1 MRSVL
6 LARRVGLILYLGVFL
21 CTTTSAATLRT
32 DVPKL
37 KANVTLDPSASANA
51 WDESASL
58 PLTWDVPHQR
68 PAADPTQV
76 HITTDGKFLYVRF
89 DATQHTPVVISQQSD
104 DLVTGGSTNNGGS
117 IAWSDDAVWV
127 DLWPTG
133 PGGFQYQFEAN
144 ASGSHNEASTENT
157 AFAPRWESHGTT
169 YDGGYTVTM
178 AIPLAVIHGT
188 HSGAW
193 RAQFIRY
200 VRSTGATYVWSYD
213 SLQTAPDDAAR
224 AGVLTMPEA
233 AGKTVRATPRIAP
246 YALGSVASAGAGGS
260 TSRVGADVSIPI
272 TQTSAFFS
280 TFHPDYSNVEL
291 DQQTIA
297 PTVVQRVYS
306 EVRPFFTQAAQFYD
320 TFGCNACI
328 DFHTTL
334 YTPAIPTPSQGYAF
348 EGKQGDFGFAA
359 FDAIGVQRNDS
370 AAAVD
375 YTSSDSKWHSEF
387 QHVTADLPGIIDD
400 SNEIG
405 VNWNSLKYLSG
416 YFRYATD
423 AGTNV
428 LNPSQSSS
436 IDAGLGWQSPTF
448 AINGAVRKVGAD
460 FNPVDGFDAHP
471 DIAGYGIYAGKIWL
485 FSGSSKLDAIGIGAL
500 LDRYQGSQYGQSQSD
515 QILSFDVLTK
525 SAWDFQVYTGSD
537 YWRFG
542 QTLTP
547 VSQNAGFSL
556 MYHSGLQESP
566 LNFCCPN
573 HGSSAYPTWLYY
585 NTGRFGDGRLDT
597 WLRTT
602 TIRVGN
608 RGSVSLAV
616 DDTAQWMPSGPNNI
630 QWFESAAYAYQ
641 LSRDS
646 SLAIGLR
653 RVDGTPPQPNGGGNC
668 VGKCSNISVAY
679 HIRLKQQEIY
689 VAYGDPN
696 TLVTVPQ
703 AIVKLIFYVG
713 SQKGA

>member
-1 MRSVL
+1 MWKAL
-6 LARRVGLILYLGVFL
+6 FRRAGLIVFVAGFL

-37 KANVTLDPSASANA
+37 KANVSLDPAASVSV
-51 WDESASL
+51 WTESVSL

-68 PAADPTQV
+68 AAADPTVV
-76 HITTDGKFLYVRF
+76 HVATDGKFLYVRF
-89 DATQHTPVVISQQSD
+89 DATQRTPVVISQQSD
-104 DLVTGGSTNNGGS
+104 DLVAGGSTGGNGS
-117 IAWSDDAVWV
+117 IAFNDDAVWV

-133 PGGFQYQFEAN
+133 AGGFQYQFEAN

-157 AFAPRWESHGTT
+157 AFAPRWESHGTI

-178 AIPLAVIHGT
+178 AIPLAVIHGV

-200 VRSTGATYVWSYD
+200 VRNTGAVYVWSYD
-213 SLQTAPDDAAR
+213 SLQTSPDDAAR
-224 AGVLTMPEA
+224 AGVLTMPA
-233 AGKTVRATPRIAP
+233 ATTTAARPAPRLAP
-246 YALGSVASAGAGGS
+246 YALGSVATAGAGGS
-260 TSRVGADVSIPI
+260 TSRVGADLSVPI
-272 TQTSAFFS
+272 TQTSAFYS

-297 PTVVQRVYS
+297 PTIVQRVYS
-306 EVRPFFTQAAQFYD
+306 EVRPFFTQAAPFYN
-320 TFGCNACI
+320 TFGCNVCL
-328 DFHTTL
+328 DLHTTL

-359 FDAIGVQRNDS
+359 FDAIGDARNDS

-375 YTSSDSKWHSEF
+375 YTSSDSQWHSEF
-387 QHVTADLPGIIDD
+387 QHVAADLPGIIDD

-405 VNWNSLKYLSG
+405 LNWNSLKYLNG
-416 YFRYATD
+416 YVRYATD

-436 IDAGLGWQSPTF
+436 IDAGFGWQSPTF
-448 AINGAVRKVGAD
+448 NFNAALKKVGAD

-471 DIAGYGIYAGKIWL
+471 DIAGYGFYAGKIWL
-485 FSGSSKLDAIGIGAL
+485 FSGSSKLAAIGIGGL
-500 LDRYQGSQYGQSQSD
+500 LDRYQGTLYGQSQSD
-515 QILSFDVLTK
+515 QILSLDVLTK
-525 SAWDFQVYTGSD
+525 SAWDFQLYTGSD

-556 MYHSGLQESP
+556 MYHSGLQEGP
-566 LNFCCPN
+566 GNFCCPN

-602 TIRVGN
+602 TIRVGD
-608 RGSVSLAV
+608 RGAISLAV
-616 DDTAQWMPSGPNNI
+616 DETAQWMPAVPNNI
-630 QWFESAAYAYQ
+630 QWFETASYAYQ
-641 LSRDS
+641 LNRDS
-646 SLAIGLR
+646 SFAIGLR
-653 RVDGTPPQPNGGGNC
+653 RVNGTPPVPNGGGNC
-668 VGKCSNISVAY
+668 TGTCSNISVAY
-679 HIRLKQQEIY
+679 HLRLKREEIY
-689 VAYGDPN
+689 MAYGDPN

-703 AIVKLIFYVG
+703 AILKIIFYAG
-713 SQKGA
+713 SGKGA